1 MREYNQNMTSRHV
14 FIFLSVGKHFFANLA
29 EWFSSR
35 LCDFPRL
42 WDCSEISQ
50 EISWEYSAECSSEC
64 SYRDLMGNILKK
76 ILETF
81 PENPKV
87 VEIFIPS
94 NVIGSPKKNVKNS
107 NSFRNI
113 YILCFRWN
121 LSDTSRD
128 PVTSQSNAT
137 APLRIRDFWG
147 PEFVEFTTFR
157 RSATGAEMKKWK
169 KCTYNPFKMVR
180 TRGVIHSLAEK
191 RLVQDFSR
199 CKFCPK
205 MWEPNESTFQPPLV
219 IRFSYWYTC
228 VRCLRG

>member
-42 WDCSEISQ
+42 WDCSEISE

-94 NVIGSPKKNVKNS
+94 NVIGSPKKMLKIRTR
-107 NSFRNI
+107 FGI
-113 YILCFRWN
+113 YIFCVFVEIWAIHLEILWHPKVMRRRPFEYATSEVWN
-121 LSDTSRD
+121 LS
-128 PVTSQSNAT
+128 N
-137 APLRIRDFWG
+137 LLL
-147 PEFVEFTTFR
+147 FVGR
-157 RSATGAEMKKWK
+157 PQAQKWK
-169 KCTYNPFKMVR
+169 NGKSGRTITLNCLQLAGLCTV
-180 TRGVIHSLAEK
+180 
-191 RLVQDFSR
+191 
-199 CKFCPK
+199 
-205 MWEPNESTFQPPLV
+205 W
-219 IRFSYWYTC
+219 
-228 VRCLRG
+228 LRND